1 MLVLLPPSESKR
13 DGGTGA
19 PLDLAAL
26 SLPDLTRPR
35 KAAIAATKKLAG
47 NLRAAAQVLKL
58 GPKQSS
64 EVLWNRVLTTSPT
77 MPAIDRYDGVLFDAL
92 DAASLDDGARQFAAR
107 HVLIASAL
115 FGVTAA
121 LDPIPAY
128 RLSHDSRLPG
138 LRLKALWREPISA
151 ALAAHPGLILDLRS
165 EGYAE
170 LGPIPARPDAV
181 FVRVVSEGTDGR
193 KRALNH
199 FNKSGKGAF
208 VRQLVVAGIDHP
220 DVASLLAWAEA
231 AGIRLEPGAAG
242 ELDLV
247 V

>member
-1 MLVLLPPSESKR
+1 M
-13 DGGTGA
+13 
-19 PLDLAAL
+19 
-26 SLPDLTRPR
+26 
-35 KAAIAATKKLAG
+35 
-47 NLRAAAQVLKL
+47 
-58 GPKQSS
+58 
-64 EVLWNRVLTTSPT
+64 LWNRALTTSPT
-77 MPAIDRYDGVLFDAL
+77 LPALDRYDGVLFDAL
-92 DAASLDDGARQFAAR
+92 DASSPRRRRPGSFAGE
-107 HVLIASAL
+107 HVAIASAL
-115 FGVTAA
+115 FGLTGA

-138 LRLKALWREPISA
+138 LRLKELWRQPIA
-151 ALAAHPGLILDLRS
+151 AVLAAHPGLILDLRS

-170 LGPIPARPDAV
+170 LGPIPVRTDAV

-208 VRQLVVAGIDHP
+208 VRQLVTAGIDHP
-220 DVASLLAWAEA
+220 DVASVLEWARA
-231 AGIRLEPGAAG
+231 SGIRLEPGAEG

>member
-1 MLVLLPPSESKR
+1 MLILLPPSESKR
-13 DGGTGA
+13 AGGDGA

-26 SLPDLTRPR
+26 SFPELTRPR
-35 KAAIAATKKLAG
+35 RSAVSATRKLAS
-47 NLRAAAQVLKL
+47 NLKAAAQVLKL
-58 GPKQSS
+58 GPKQSP
-64 EVLWNRVLTTSPT
+64 EVLWNRALTTSPT
-77 MPAIDRYDGVLFDAL
+77 LPALDRYDGVLFDAL
-92 DAASLDDGARQFAAR
+92 DAPSLDEAAR
-107 HVLIASAL
+107 RFAREHVAIASAL
-115 FGVTAA
+115 LGLTGA

-138 LRLKALWREPISA
+138 VRLKELWRQPIGA
-151 ALAAHPGLILDLRS
+151 VLAARSGLILDLRS

-170 LGPIPARPDAV
+170 LGPIPRRPDAV

-199 FNKSGKGAF
+199 FNKAGKGAF
-208 VRQLVVAGIDHP
+208 VRQLVLAGVDHP
-220 DVASLLAWAEA
+220 DVESLLGWAA
-231 AGIRLEPGAAG
+231 SAGIRLEAGAAG